1 MKIIKNYIQDLIVKI
16 VIKKIVFL
24 CLIMEEK
31 ENRSQHKRPLINL
44 DITQNIKDKLKL
56 CHMMELYKNVE

>member
-16 VIKKIVFL
+16 VNKKIVFL

-31 ENRSQHKRPLINL
+31 ENRSLHRRPLISL

-56 CHMMELYKNVE
+56 CHRMELYKNVE